1 MVSSEDGCD
10 CQKAVLVMN
19 ARDPDYPTSGL
30 GLSSNFSRWADSELR
45 MGTDHLGLI
54 LR

>member
-10 CQKAVLVMN
+10 CQKAVLAMS

-30 GLSSNFSRWADSELR
+30 GLSSNLSRWADSELR
-45 MGTDHLGLI
+45 MGTDPLGLI